1 MLEICNPYNFVVFGF
16 TFVFASGVTGGGQ
29 LCQNICLISCATS
42 VDDGSQS
49 CSHASA
55 HCDGECARTGC

>member
-1 MLEICNPYNFVVFGF
+1 MLEISDPCNFLVLGF
-16 TFVFASGVTGGGQ
+16 NLAFASGVTGGGQ
-29 LCQNICLISCATS
+29 LCQNVCLISCATS

-49 CSHASA
+49 CSRASA